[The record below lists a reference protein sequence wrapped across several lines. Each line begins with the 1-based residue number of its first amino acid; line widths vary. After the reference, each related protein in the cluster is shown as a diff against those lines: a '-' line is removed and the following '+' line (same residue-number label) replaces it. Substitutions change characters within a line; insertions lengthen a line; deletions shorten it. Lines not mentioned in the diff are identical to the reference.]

1 MPPHTYDGVK
11 TIISSLGG
19 PFLDD
24 ADVDAAANSEAGKML
39 LAWLQSQVP
48 DCQEE
53 CTLAGNGSGSRSTHE
68 EHGKAAVRNVA
79 LEKDEVPLFV

>member
-1 MPPHTYDGVK
+1 MPPHIYGGVK

-24 ADVDAAANSEAGKML
+24 ADVTAAASLEAGKIL

-48 DCQEE
+48 DYQEE
-53 CTLAGNGSGSRSTHE
+53 RIVAGNVSGSRSTHE
-68 EHGKAAVRNVA
+68 EHGRALVRDMS